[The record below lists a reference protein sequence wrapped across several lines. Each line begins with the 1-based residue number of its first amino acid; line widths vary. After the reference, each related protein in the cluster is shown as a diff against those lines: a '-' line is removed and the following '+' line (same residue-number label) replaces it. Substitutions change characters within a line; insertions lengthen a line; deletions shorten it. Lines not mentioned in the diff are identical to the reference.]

1 MKSIKIVIA
10 LMVFATALSAK
21 AAPLLN
27 GLALEQQFNKD
38 RYIAAVYSE
47 TLANSSSVLLDN
59 GTPRRLE
66 VRIVANS
73 LSARRFRNQWMEGIA
88 INNPGDTLSNQAEN
102 MVTFANLFQGRLRRG
117 DRLSIDYAADSGT
130 TSVAL
135 NGLALGEI
143 ADRDFFNTLL
153 RAWVG
158 PVPPSTDFRD
168 GLLAAGQ
175 VSSGLLGSYELLEP
189 SSERVA
195 ELAVRLEEA
204 EEEAAAEEVVAAAP
218 VAAKPSPAKPKLAAD
233 IPPPTLAAID
243 SKPEVPT
250 GKSEP
255 SKPQP
260 TKVAATKPAASAQE
274 LEEEEEIEED
284 EAPLTADLI
293 LARQIYHSMLLRHTF
308 KYIRYPKRAQERGQ
322 EGSVRLN
329 VTIDA
334 KGKVQDVQ
342 TLQESRYATLN
353 REAREAVDRAGP
365 FPAAPPQL
373 ARDNYQFSVPITFR
387 LPD

>member
-1 MKSIKIVIA
+1 
-10 LMVFATALSAK
+10 MVFALALTAN

-38 RYIAAVYSE
+38 RYIAAVYSD
-47 TLANSSSVLLDN
+47 TLADSAGVLLDN
-59 GTPRRLE
+59 NTTRRLE
-66 VRIVANS
+66 VRVVADG

-88 INNPGDTLSNQAEN
+88 INNPGDTLTHQAEN
-102 MVTFANLFQGRLRRG
+102 MVTFANLFSGRFRKG
-117 DRLSIDYAADSGT
+117 DRLTVDYAADSGT

-135 NGLALGEI
+135 NGAALGEI
-143 ADRDFFNTLL
+143 TDRAFFNTLL
-153 RAWVG
+153 RAWIG
-158 PVPPSTDFRD
+158 PVPPSSDFRE

-175 VSSGLLGSYELLEP
+175 VSSSLRGSYELLQP
-189 SSERVA
+189 SSERIA
-195 ELAVRLEEA
+195 EVTEQLAQA
-204 EEEAAAEEVVAAAP
+204 EEEATSEETSVAAAAP
-218 VAAKPSPAKPKLAAD
+218 AAAKAKPKLAAE
-233 IPPPTLAAID
+233 IPPPTLATVGA
-243 SKPEVPT
+243 KPEVPT
-250 GKSEP
+250 KKTP
-255 SKPQP
+255 PAAAPKPQP
-260 TKVAATKPAASAQE
+260 ARTVAARPSAPAQVV
-274 LEEEEEIEED
+274 EEEDEEEED

-334 KGKVQDVQ
+334 QGNVKDVQ
-342 TLQESRYATLN
+342 ALQESRYASLN
-353 REAREAVDRAGP
+353 REAREAVERAGP

-373 ARDNYQFSVPITFR
+373 ARDNYHFSVPITFR